1 MTRESFPPD
10 WLERANRL
18 ALIARQLSTTVHDVN
33 NMLQVI
39 SGHAELL
46 VKAPD
51 ANETMLK
58 RGQLIGSQAQRATLA
73 LAELAEFAKD
83 AGQRDETL
91 RLIDIGRRAL
101 AMRAHALTRLRVS
114 SAVEG
119 DDVRVQGNT
128 RRLLQIALNLI
139 VNAEQAL
146 ANTQHPT
153 LGVSVSRA
161 GDRAA
166 LTVEDSHA
174 GVLPKSPMLPPTHDG
189 PYGLGIGLEVS
200 KWLAEQQRGTLTQEV
215 ALEGRRRWT
224 LTLPTSS

>member
-1 MTRESFPPD
+1 MMRESPPPE

-46 VKAPD
+46 VSAPD

-58 RGQLIGSQAQRATLA
+58 RGQLIAGQAQRATLA

-83 AGQRDETL
+83 AGQRDETV
-91 RLIDIGRRAL
+91 RLIDIGKRAL

-139 VNAEQAL
+139 VNAEHAL

-153 LGVSVSRA
+153 LGISVSRT

-166 LTVEDSHA
+166 LTVEDSHEGA
-174 GVLPKSPMLPPTHDG
+174 LLKPPMLPPTHDG
-189 PYGLGIGLEVS
+189 PYGLGIGLDVS
-200 KWLAEQQRGTLTQEV
+200 KWLAAAQGGTLERTTAPGGGSRVTLFLPV
-215 ALEGRRRWT
+215 A
-224 LTLPTSS
+224 